1 MSVYDSRPWLGL
13 YDPNLPS
20 DIEVEYP
27 SALAMFKAAVGREPD
42 RVLLRYFD
50 GSLTVREVDELTDA
64 YAAGLIANGF
74 RPGDRLAVYLQNVPQ
89 FVLSMVAT
97 WKAGGIMVSIN
108 PMNKSAELKGL
119 LEDSGASVLVCH
131 PDLYEQFGAK
141 VVSETDVRLV
151 LTTSELDCQTV
162 NDQRLFAGLQKRTP
176 AGTSDL
182 MGLITDHRGEQ
193 PPALDLQPDD
203 VAFLTYTSGTT
214 GPPKGAMTTHS
225 NVVFNSQSYRNWV
238 GLSSDDV
245 ILGVAPLFHITGLI
259 AHITIA
265 FLLPATLVLAY
276 RFDPE
281 VVIEAIKRERAT
293 FTAGSITV
301 FIALMNTPNVDPDDL
316 ASLTKIY
323 SGGAPI
329 PPSTVEEFR
338 KRFGQYIHNIY
349 GLTET
354 TSPSHGVPFQ
364 REAPVDAASGAL
376 SVGVPIFNTVV
387 RIVGDDGTELP
398 AGAVGELVTE
408 GPQVVAGYWHKPA
421 ETEAALGGGR
431 LRTGDVGYMDDQGWF
446 YIVDRKKDQINV
458 AGYKV
463 WPREVE
469 DVLYQHPAVREAGVV
484 GVQDEYR
491 GETVKAYVS
500 LRAGQVAQPEEL
512 IAFCKERMAAYKY
525 PRLVEIL
532 EEIPKTVTGKILR
545 RELRKPI

>member
-1 MSVYDSRPWLGL
+1 
-13 YDPNLPS
+13 
-20 DIEVEYP
+20 
-27 SALAMFKAAVGREPD
+27 
-42 RVLLRYFD
+42 
-50 GSLTVREVDELTDA
+50 
-64 YAAGLIANGF
+64 
-74 RPGDRLAVYLQNVPQ
+74 
-89 FVLSMVAT
+89 
-97 WKAGGIMVSIN
+97 
-108 PMNKSAELKGL
+108 
-119 LEDSGASVLVCH
+119 VLVCH
-131 PDLYEQFGAK
+131 PDLYEQFAAN
-141 VVSETDVRLV
+141 VVPGTSVRLV
-151 LTTSELDCQTV
+151 LTTSELEYQTV
-162 NDQRLFAGLQKRTP
+162 NDERVFAGLEKRTP

-182 MGLITDHRGEQ
+182 LHVIAEHKGQR
-193 PPALDLQPDD
+193 PPTRELHPDD
-203 VAFLTYTSGTT
+203 IAFLTYTSGTT
-214 GPPKGAMTTHS
+214 GPPKGAMTTHR
-225 NVVFNSQSYRNWV
+225 NIVFNSQSYRDWV

-265 FLLPATLVLAY
+265 FLLPAALVLAY
-276 RFDPE
+276 RFDPD
-281 VVIEAIKRERAT
+281 VIIEAIKRERAT

-301 FIALMNTPNVDPDDL
+301 FIALMNTPDVDPDDL

-338 KRFGQYIHNIY
+338 KRFGHYIHNIY

-364 REAPVDAASGAL
+364 REAPVDAVSGAL

-387 RIVGDDGTELP
+387 RIAGDDGADLP
-398 AGAVGELVTE
+398 AGSVGELVTE
-408 GPQVVAGYWHKPA
+408 GPQVVAGYWQKPA
-421 ETEAALGGGR
+421 ESDAALGGRR

-484 GVQDEYR
+484 GVADEYR

-500 LRAGQVAQPEEL
+500 LRAGQAIEPDEL

-525 PRLVEIL
+525 PRQVEIL

-545 RELRKPI
+545 RELRKPS

>member
-1 MSVYDSRPWLGL
+1 
-13 YDPNLPS
+13 
-20 DIEVEYP
+20 
-27 SALAMFKAAVGREPD
+27 
-42 RVLLRYFD
+42 
-50 GSLTVREVDELTDA
+50 
-64 YAAGLIANGF
+64 
-74 RPGDRLAVYLQNVPQ
+74 
-89 FVLSMVAT
+89 
-97 WKAGGIMVSIN
+97 
-108 PMNKSAELKGL
+108 
-119 LEDSGASVLVCH
+119 
-131 PDLYEQFGAK
+131 
-141 VVSETDVRLV
+141 
-151 LTTSELDCQTV
+151 
-162 NDQRLFAGLQKRTP
+162 
-176 AGTSDL
+176 
-182 MGLITDHRGEQ
+182 
-193 PPALDLQPDD
+193 
-203 VAFLTYTSGTT
+203 
-214 GPPKGAMTTHS
+214 MTTHR
-225 NVVFNSQSYRNWV
+225 NIVFNSQSYRDWV
-238 GLSSDDV
+238 GLSSDDI

-265 FLLPATLVLAY
+265 FLLPAALVLAY
-276 RFDPE
+276 RFDPD
-281 VVIEAIKRERAT
+281 VIIEAIKRERAT

-301 FIALMNTPNVDPDDL
+301 FIALMNTPDVDPDDL

-338 KRFGQYIHNIY
+338 KRFGHYIHNIY

-364 REAPVDAASGAL
+364 REAPVDAVSGAL

-387 RIVGDDGTELP
+387 RIAGDDGADLP
-398 AGAVGELVTE
+398 AGSVGELVTE
-408 GPQVVAGYWHKPA
+408 GPQVVAGYWQKPA
-421 ETEAALGGGR
+421 ESDAALGGRR

-484 GVQDEYR
+484 GVADEYR

-500 LRAGQVAQPEEL
+500 LRAGQAIEPDEL

-525 PRLVEIL
+525 PRQVEIL

-545 RELRKPI
+545 RELRKPS